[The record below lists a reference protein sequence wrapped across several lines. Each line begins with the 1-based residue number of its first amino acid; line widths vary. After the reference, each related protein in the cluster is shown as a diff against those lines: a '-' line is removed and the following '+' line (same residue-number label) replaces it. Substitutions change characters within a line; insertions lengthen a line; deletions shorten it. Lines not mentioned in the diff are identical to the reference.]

1 MSNNRNQRGGRGR
14 GGRGG
19 HQGYDNSQ
27 PEEES
32 PYSDLSTTKAYNKEK
47 ARSKNVGFGNISFG
61 GFGGFGV
68 RVYDGMDDVWSTDD
82 ELGRVFAAIRAG
94 RFPPKRVAWDYKTL
108 AAFPAGSGPV

>member
-47 ARSKNVGFGNISFG
+47 RAEIERRS
-61 GFGGFGV
+61 
-68 RVYDGMDDVWSTDD
+68 RH
-82 ELGRVFAAIRAG
+82 
-94 RFPPKRVAWDYKTL
+94 
-108 AAFPAGSGPV
+108 